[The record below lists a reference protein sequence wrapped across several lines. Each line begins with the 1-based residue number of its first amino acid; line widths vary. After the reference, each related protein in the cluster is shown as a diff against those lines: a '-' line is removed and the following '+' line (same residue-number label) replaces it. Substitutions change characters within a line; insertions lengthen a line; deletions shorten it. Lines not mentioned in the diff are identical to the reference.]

1 MENKQFKSPLFDA
14 TATWNGFS
22 YQGKVGLYVCL
33 KLIND
38 ALLRNE
44 DIDEFC
50 EQYSIEFEWLE
61 DFSILQNNQYISHH
75 QVKHY
80 NDDKFSSYIDAIVTI
95 LSRQQGRISENDLFK
110 YISYY
115 VQINTTDFNKK
126 EYIEILV
133 SRLIEE
139 NVIDQSRFI
148 IVNKLSNLDGY
159 NDDVV
164 TAVNNYLGDFI
175 TIKDQYLNGCVY
187 VHTSKKIK
195 IPNQDLSDY
204 KDIKKSKVSLKH
216 GSKRTLK
223 NQNVI
228 CPFDSNSDYELTF
241 DDAEL
246 TKKLICLAESI
257 LQHQNPTLV
266 ITPEILTIYVAS
278 IKDLVDKYV
287 AQRHEDLNRDETIR
301 LSEKVKRKLPFANI
315 LARLKMEIIDESN
328 DYYWEL
334 ICRENFENAFQ
345 KQIDFLD
352 EENLVERKN
361 LYRHYKTTNDKYI
374 KQEKLALLLKAL
386 KPHLSVCNNSS
397 KSNYYHQHIASENDI
412 SAAFLSFLENLNI
425 EHDDCLFFL
434 KNGKHFRAST
444 ISLIRSKPS
453 HAQKAIEVLK
463 SDFKDRYIY
472 LNKDTDFIVI
482 DSPNNTEFSGHLE
495 KFVEVPN
502 VLGYEVTDK
511 KHITSTKDLTF
522 VHYELAQE
530 KLNE

>member
-1 MENKQFKSPLFDA
+1 MEDTKFKSPLFDA

-50 EQYSIEFEWLE
+50 EQYSIQFEWLE

-80 NDDKFSSYIDAIVTI
+80 NNEQFSSYIDAIVTI

-110 YISYY
+110 YIGYY
-115 VQINTTDFNKK
+115 AQINSKDFNKNK
-126 EYIEILV
+126 YIETLV

-139 NVIDQSRFI
+139 NVVDQNRFI
-148 IVNKLSNLDGY
+148 IVNKISNLDGY
-159 NDDVV
+159 NDGVV
-164 TAVNNYLGDFI
+164 TAVNNYLCDFI

-187 VHTSKKIK
+187 VHTSKKIA
-195 IPNQDLSDY
+195 IPDKDLSDY
-204 KDIKKSKVSLKH
+204 KDIKKSNVSLKH
-216 GSKRTLK
+216 GSKRTLI
-223 NQNVI
+223 NQNII
-228 CPFDSNSDYELTF
+228 CSFDSNSDYELAL

-257 LQHQNPTLV
+257 LQHQNPNLV

-278 IKDLVDKYV
+278 IKDLVDKCV

-301 LSEKVKRKLPFANI
+301 LSEKVKRKLPFENI
-315 LARLKMEIIDESN
+315 LACLRMEIIDESN

-352 EENLVERKN
+352 EENLVERRN
-361 LYRHYKTTNDKYI
+361 LYRHYKTTKDKYI
-374 KQEKLALLLKAL
+374 NQGKLALLLKAL
-386 KPHLSVCNNSS
+386 KPHLPACNNST

-412 SAAFLSFLENLNI
+412 SKAYLSFLENLNI
-425 EHDDCLFFL
+425 EYEDSFFFP
-434 KNGKHFRAST
+434 KNGQHFYAST
-444 ISLIRSKPS
+444 ISVNSSNPR
-453 HAQKAIEVLK
+453 HTRKAIEALK
-463 SDFKDRYIY
+463 IDFKDRYIY

-482 DSPNNTEFSGHLE
+482 DSPNNTKFSGRLE

>member
-1 MENKQFKSPLFDA
+1 MEDTQFKSPLFDA

-61 DFSILQNNQYISHH
+61 DFSILKNDQYISHH

-95 LSRQQGRISENDLFK
+95 LARQQGRISENDLFK

-115 VQINTTDFNKK
+115 AQGSTKEFNKK
-126 EYIEILV
+126 GYIEKLV

-139 NVIDQSRFI
+139 NVVDQHRFI
-148 IVNKLSNLDGY
+148 IANNLSNLDGY

-164 TAVNNYLGDFI
+164 TAVNNYLDDFI

-187 VHTSKKIK
+187 VHTSKKI
-195 IPNQDLSDY
+195 ITPNKDLSAY
-204 KDIKKSKVSLKH
+204 KDIKKSKVSLEH

-223 NQNVI
+223 SQNII
-228 CPFDSNSDYELTF
+228 CSFDSNSDYELAF

-246 TKKLICLAESI
+246 TKKLIFFAESI
-257 LQHQNPTLV
+257 LQHHKSTHSL
-266 ITPEILTIYVAS
+266 TPEILTIYVAS
-278 IKDLVDKYV
+278 IKDRIDKYV
-287 AQRHEDLNRDETIR
+287 EQRHEDLRRDETIS
-301 LSEKVKRKLPFANI
+301 LSEIVKRKLMFTEI
-315 LARLKMEIIDESN
+315 LTCLRTELIDESN
-328 DYYWEL
+328 DDYWEL

-352 EENLVERKN
+352 EENLVERRN
-361 LYRHYKTTNDKYI
+361 LYRHYKTTYDKYI
-374 KQEKLALLLKAL
+374 KQGKLTLLLKAL
-386 KPHLSVCNNSS
+386 KPHLPVCNNAS

-412 SAAFLSFLENLNI
+412 SIAYLSFLENLNI
-425 EHDDCLFFL
+425 EHDDCFFFP
-434 KNGKHFRAST
+434 KNGKYYHAST
-444 ISLIRSKPS
+444 ISVNHSIPRHTK
-453 HAQKAIEVLK
+453 KAIETLK
-463 SDFKDRYIY
+463 VDFKERYIY

-482 DSPNNTEFSGHLE
+482 DSPNNTEFSGRLD

-502 VLGYEVTDK
+502 VLDYEVTEK